1 MLSFKKSFFTTLMLV
16 VFTSV
21 SLSVPLHAQAVDT
34 GAGFNIEESLS
45 VMNPLEDIAGIALT
59 CAAGQAVADTVVPAV
74 SVVTGTLS
82 NLFSPAG
89 AILSGG
95 TNVAADAEVVAGV
108 TAEGA
113 IATAAAASGATGL
126 GTVVEEVLSV
136 PTSNLVLQTTQ
147 IVSLALQATQAQL
160 QVTSAA
166 AQQPKEQQSKMT
178 NGIFDC
184 IVYNAG
190 QKMLEQLT
198 NNTVAWV
205 QGGFHGTPSFSVNTH
220 EVFLDLA
227 DMVAGDLAREL
238 RGIAT
243 CDFRV
248 NYKNDLANSVELSSK
263 RQYKFNSSV
272 ECPFPET
279 FQLNSSDFYNGINK
293 WSWEGLEYA
302 MQENGNPF
310 GVALLTGN
318 ELALRSS
325 EKEEVRKQELSWANG
340 FTNIVDTEN
349 CNYPSTTRGRY
360 DLNEDGNITKDEWD
374 ELVAGEMMTNA
385 DVREYQKI
393 YCKTTTPGKLLGDKL
408 SESTGVDMQRL
419 GLIDSINKII
429 GAVIS
434 QVTKQASIGIFNAV
448 SGEDATLKTNYVT
461 ASSKT
466 SETIAMENASI
477 KPYYEAWQAEIKR
490 ETDARLELARLQTQV
505 GATTDPVTI
514 TSLNANIDAQQ
525 AIIALA
531 PERIATAK
539 AAYDQ
544 VSSTEMA
551 ILRQQEL
558 VAAQQEVDYAKDS
571 VRDAEY
577 DYTLAQTEYYKA
589 LATEIDVILID
600 SLKQDMLEAEAI
612 LTRARAVLQAA
623 NDRLYAAKHPAY
635 STSPLPPLLQ
645 I

>member
-1 MLSFKKSFFTTLMLV
+1 MSSFKKSFLATLTLV
-16 VFTSV
+16 VFISV
-21 SLSVPLHAQAVDT
+21 SLSVPLHVQAVDT

-45 VMNPLEDIAGIALT
+45 GMNPLEDIAGIALT

-74 SVVTGTLS
+74 STVTGTLS

-95 TNVAADAEVVAGV
+95 TNVAADAEAGIITGVLGGTVVGV
-108 TAEGA
+108 GA
-113 IATAAAASGATGL
+113 
-126 GTVVEEVLSV
+126 TVVEEVVSV
-136 PTSNLVLQTTQ
+136 PTSNL
-147 IVSLALQATQAQL
+147 ALQATELAKL
-160 QVTSAA
+160 NLAAASAA

-205 QGGFHGTPSFSVNTH
+205 QGGFHGSPSFSVNTH

-279 FQLNSSDFYNGINK
+279 YQLNSSDFYNGINK

-360 DLNEDGNITKDEWD
+360 DLNEDGNITQDEWD
-374 ELVAGEMMTNA
+374 QLVSDEMMTKTEA
-385 DVREYQKI
+385 RELQKI

-408 SESTGVDMQRL
+408 SEATGVDMQRL

-434 QVTKQASIGIFNAV
+434 QVTKQAAVGIFNAV

-466 SETIAMENASI
+466 AETIAMENASI
-477 KPYYEAWQAEIKR
+477 KPYYEAWQAEIKK
-490 ETDARLELARLQTQV
+490 EADARLELARLQAQV
-505 GATTDPVTI
+505 GATMDPVTI
-514 TSLNANIDAQQ
+514 ASLNAKIDVQQ
-525 AIIALA
+525 AIVALA

-544 VSSTEMA
+544 VSSAEMA

-558 VAAQQEVDYAKDS
+558 VAAQQEVDYAKAS

-612 LTRARAVLQAA
+612 LTKARAILQAA

-635 STSPLPPLLQ
+635 STSPLPPFIQ

>member
-1 MLSFKKSFFTTLMLV
+1 MNTPSFKKSFFATFTLV
-16 VFTSV
+16 VFVSV
-21 SLSVPLHAQAVDT
+21 SLSVPLHTRAVDT
-34 GAGFNIEESLS
+34 GAGFDIEASLS
-45 VMNPLEDIAGIALT
+45 EMTPLEDIAGIALT
-59 CAAGQAVADTVVPAV
+59 CAAGQAIADTVVPAV
-74 SVVTGTLS
+74 SSLTGLIA
-82 NLFSPAG
+82 NLFSPANV
-89 AILSGG
+89 LDT
-95 TNVAADAEVVAGV
+95 TNVAATAEKVAMVPAV
-108 TAEGA
+108 TAASAAEIAAGAAATGILVSA
-113 IATAAAASGATGL
+113 IAT
-126 GTVVEEVLSV
+126 V
-136 PTSNLVLQTTQ
+136 PTSNTLMEAMQAVG
-147 IVSLALQATQAQL
+147 LANDGAQGNL
-160 QVTSAA
+160 NTASAA
-166 AQQPKEQQSKMT
+166 AKIPKEAQKTMT
-178 NGIFDC
+178 DGIFDC

-248 NYKNDLANSVELSSK
+248 NYKNDLANAVELSTK
-263 RQYKFNSSV
+263 RQYKFNGKV

-279 FQLNSSDFYNGINK
+279 FQINSSDFYNGINK

-325 EKEEVRKQELSWANG
+325 EKKEVRKQELSWANG

-349 CNYPSTTRGRY
+349 CNYKSTTLGRY
-360 DLNEDGNITKDEWD
+360 DDNEDGNITQDEWD
-374 ELVAGEMMTNA
+374 GLVAEEMITKA
-385 DVREYQKI
+385 EVREYQKT

-408 SESTGVDMQRL
+408 SEATGVDMQRL

-434 QVTKQASIGIFNAV
+434 QVTKQASIGIFNAL
-448 SGEDATLKTNYVT
+448 SEEDAELETTYIT
-461 ASSKT
+461 SESKT

-477 KPYYEAWQAEIKR
+477 KPYYDAWQAEIKR
-490 ETDARLELARLQTQV
+490 EADARLELARLQTQV
-505 GATTDPVTI
+505 SATTDSGVMA
-514 TSLNANIDAQQ
+514 SLNAKMDAQQ

-531 PERIATAK
+531 PERIAIAK

-544 VSSTEMA
+544 VSSVEMS

-558 VAAQQEVDYAKDS
+558 IAAQEEVDYARED

-577 DYTLAQTEYYKA
+577 DYTVARTEYYKA
-589 LATEIDVILID
+589 LAIEIDVVLIE
-600 SLKQDMLEAEAI
+600 SLKQDMLETEAI
-612 LTRARAVLQAA
+612 FNRARAILQAA
-623 NDRLYAAKHPAY
+623 YDRLYAAKHPAY
-635 STSPLPPLLQ
+635 STTPVPLQ